1 MTTLRNGASNSL
13 RSSQSR
19 KFLPQAL
26 KAVPVM
32 KCDLSWET
40 VEKTLAGWLAISN
53 LMKFGAVCQEA
64 SGGSYC
70 GRTTVGNPFSMRAS
84 LESGSHGFDSAC
96 GRKCAL
102 RSGMTKR
109 WR

>member
-1 MTTLRNGASNSL
+1 MTTPRNGASNSL

-26 KAVPVM
+26 KAVPGM

-53 LMKFGAVCQEA
+53 LMKLALCVKRRAVDRIVVAQ
-64 SGGSYC
+64 
-70 GRTTVGNPFSMRAS
+70 R
-84 LESGSHGFDSAC
+84 
-96 GRKCAL
+96 
-102 RSGMTKR
+102 
-109 WR
+109 